1 MEFVVLRSQAQLGT
15 KGLTSTLKYRFQT
28 QINMSVGDGISALLQ
43 GYTPSIIL
51 ALTAVLLILRQRLA
65 VQLDPQE
72 PPILKP
78 RIPYIGHIIGLL
90 KYHTAYF
97 DQL

>member
-1 MEFVVLRSQAQLGT
+1 M
-15 KGLTSTLKYRFQT
+15 
-28 QINMSVGDGISALLQ
+28 MSVGDAIGVLLQ

-51 ALTAVLLILRQRLA
+51 AVAAVLLIIRQRLA
-65 VQLDPQE
+65 LQLDPRE

-90 KYHTAYF
+90 RYHTAYF
-97 DQL
+97 DHL

>member
-1 MEFVVLRSQAQLGT
+1 
-15 KGLTSTLKYRFQT
+15 
-28 QINMSVGDGISALLQ
+28 MSITDAFSFLLQ

-51 ALTAVLLILRQRLA
+51 IILCVLLIIRHCLA
-65 VQLDPQE
+65 IQLDPQE

-90 KYHTAYF
+90 QHQSAYF
-97 DQL
+97 DKL